1 MQTNK
6 FPLVDADGA
15 VTEQER
21 LWRATMTEE
30 HTKIRNEAQL
40 VVEKAQLYVPTDRS
54 GVKSVTGDPIDEVSL
69 LSLIAGQFFQSI
81 PVYVDE

>member
-1 MQTNK
+1 M
-6 FPLVDADGA
+6 DEDGA

-30 HTKIRNEAQL
+30 HKKIRNEAQK
-40 VVEKAQLYVPTDRS
+40 VIENAQLYVPTDTS
-54 GVKSVTGDPIDEVSL
+54 GIKSVTGDPIDEVSL